1 MYVCVD
7 RPRHGKYN
15 TITVLKYKLLLLLHP
30 LNGLFFR
37 TTWISRYRKGKT
49 SRDLNDA
56 KDDGAASS
64 GSKSQNSH
72 HKDQLI
78 SRAQVVSSC
87 TSLHLAPDR

>member
-15 TITVLKYKLLLLLHP
+15 TITVLKYKLLLHP

-49 SRDLNDA
+49 SVDLNDA
-56 KDDGAASS
+56 KDDGVW
-64 GSKSQNSH
+64 GF
-72 HKDQLI
+72 
-78 SRAQVVSSC
+78 SC
-87 TSLHLAPDR
+87 KQSAPRFRQTTITQFLQAGCS

>member
-56 KDDGAASS
+56 KDDGVWGFS
-64 GSKSQNSH
+64 G
-72 HKDQLI
+72 I
-78 SRAQVVSSC
+78 SCKQS
-87 TSLHLAPDR
+87 APRFRQTTITQFLQAGCS